1 MLVRHLLIQSS
12 RRKPRMINASPSNPR
27 SFSNGSRTIVLIAVS
42 IVVGALLALPLFIG
56 SAASPTNANDKS
68 AVNVNSDNA
77 TTTARHYVALPNF
90 NYLLPTPQSGP
101 VTVETFASDCTT
113 PKGTFN
119 VQDTD
124 LTVCAKISDALPG
137 WRVIWSNARS
147 IAVQSAGLTAAN
159 TSATFTLNTGSN
171 LGDWRVIVFDS
182 IGQTVQAVTPFTVID
197 VANPVADLAVTVGS
211 INSSVSSGG
220 QALFSVQVTNYG
232 PSDAPVNLANAVPAD
247 TTFLAFDQLA
257 GPVFTC
263 TNPNEGEIG
272 SSSCTITSMA
282 RGETAVFLGTYT
294 VGAVT
299 NGTVISDTASV
310 STSVTDPVSPDVD
323 NNSSTAESEVS
334 NVPCQLTTPENI
346 TVNADSGGAGAV
358 VTYATPTGTGDCGS
372 PGVGENGETIPAIS
386 CNPASGSFF
395 AVGTTSVIC
404 TARTGAAVSF
414 QVTVDNPGAL
424 SISLNDAA
432 SLNIE
437 CGQRF
442 SDPGATAIDAGGQ
455 PLEVTVSY
463 TGSFN
468 TEAPAVGTYTAT
480 YTATEGSNSVSTE
493 RTIIVADTEGPAI
506 TIEGASPYRIQQGSC
521 TPFVDPGVSAFDDCA
536 GAKPV
541 TTSISGPGGATSV
554 DPGIP
559 GTYTITYTATDGTNQ
574 STATRTVIV
583 GTFPEDEVD
592 QPGSSNVPPTI
603 ALNGDDQITLECGNA
618 FADPGA
624 TATVCGSPVTVTTTG
639 TVNPNAPGT
648 YTINYSATANGF
660 TTEVTRIVTVEDTL
674 APVITLNGSN
684 PMQVGFGTTF
694 VDPGATA
701 SDGCAG
707 NLTSSITVTG
717 SVDTDTVGFY
727 ALTYSVTDP
736 SGHTDTEV
744 RNVEVLP
751 YNFTGFFSPIDNLP
765 TVNEIKAGQAAPVK
779 FSLGGNQGL
788 NIFAAG
794 SPSSVQIACDTN
806 LPIDVVEET
815 ETAGSSFLTY
825 DATSDRYKYVWKT
838 ENSWKNTCRQLT
850 VTLRDGTVHVAIFKF
865 K

>member
-1 MLVRHLLIQSS
+1 
-12 RRKPRMINASPSNPR
+12 MINASPSKPR
-27 SFSNGSRTIVLIAVS
+27 SLSSGPRKCVMIAVS

-56 SAASPTNANDKS
+56 SAAAPTKSIDKS
-68 AVNVNSDNA
+68 AVKVNFDNS
-77 TTTARHYVALPNF
+77 TPTARHDVALPNF
-90 NYLLPTPQSGP
+90 NLLLPMPQSGP

-171 LGDWRVIVFDS
+171 LGDWRVIVFDA

-197 VANPVADLAVTVGS
+197 QANPVADLAVSVGA

-220 QALFSVQVTNYG
+220 QAIFSVQVTNYG
-232 PSDAPVNLANAVPAD
+232 PSDAPVSLANAVPAN
-247 TTFLAFDQLA
+247 TTFLSFDQLS
-257 GPVFTC
+257 GPTFTC
-263 TNPNEGEIG
+263 SNPNEGETG
-272 SSSCTITSMA
+272 SSGCTITSLA
-282 RGETAVFLGTYT
+282 KGEIATFVATYSVGT
-294 VGAVT
+294 VA

-310 STSVTDPVSPDVD
+310 TTTVTDPVNPDVD
-323 NNSSTAESEVS
+323 NNSSTAEAEVT
-334 NVPCQLTTPENI
+334 NVPCQLSTPENI

-358 VTYATPTGTGDCGS
+358 VTYVTPTGTGDCGTTT
-372 PGVGENGETIPAIS
+372 VGEDGETIPAIS
-386 CNPASGSFF
+386 CNPPSGSFF
-395 AVGTTSVIC
+395 PVGSTTVLC
-404 TARTGAAVSF
+404 TARTGTAVSF

-424 SISLNDAA
+424 SISLNDGA
-432 SLNIE
+432 SLTIE

-442 SDPGATAIDAGGQ
+442 SDPGATAINAAGE
-455 PLEVTVSY
+455 PIEVTVAYS
-463 TGSFN
+463 GGFSLDN
-468 TEAPAVGTYTAT
+468 PAVGTYTAT
-480 YTATEGSNSVSTE
+480 YTATEGTNSVSTE
-493 RTIIVADTEGPAI
+493 RTIIVSDTEGPAI
-506 TIEGASPYRIQQGSC
+506 TIEGANPYRIQQGSC
-521 TPFVDPGVSAFDDCA
+521 SPFVDPGVSAFDTCA
-536 GAKPV
+536 GPKPV
-541 TTSISGPGGATSV
+541 TTTISGPGGATSV
-554 DPGIP
+554 DPSIP
-559 GTYTITYTATDGTNQ
+559 GTYTVTYTATDGTNQ

-592 QPGSSNVPPTI
+592 QPGTSNVPPTI
-603 ALNGDDQITLECGNA
+603 TLNGDDQITLECGNA
-618 FADPGA
+618 FTDPGA

-660 TTEVTRIVTVEDTL
+660 TSEVTRVVTVEDTV
-674 APVITLNGSN
+674 APVITLNGAN
-684 PMQVGFGTTF
+684 PMQVGFGTVF
-694 VDPGATA
+694 IDPGATA

-707 NLTSSITVTG
+707 NLTSSIVVTG
-717 SVDTDTVGFY
+717 SVDTNTVGFY

-736 SGHTDTEV
+736 SGHSDTEV

-751 YNFTGFFSPIDNLP
+751 YNFTGFFSPIDNP
-765 TVNEIKAGQAAPVK
+765 STVNEIKAGQAAPVK

-788 NIFAAG
+788 DIFAAG

-806 LPIDVVEET
+806 LPVSAVEET
-815 ETAGSSFLTY
+815 ETAGQSFLTY

-850 VTLRDGTVHVAIFKF
+850 ITLRDGTVHVAIFKF